1 MCNKNFI
8 FLNTRTKQFFRSAV
22 NDPVEGFR
30 SLRDYRMACGDVDAQ
45 SFDND
50 RQDLNDEGWTEIPS
64 PQFITVKLYY
74 MKDSGKYYSEGGIEV
89 NLGEAT
95 ADPAKSWM
103 ETMDKIRY
111 LLDSGNL
118 PGLVKGARYEVFVT
132 GEGHPGGYPAAFRIN
147 N

>member
-1 MCNKNFI
+1 MCDKNFI
-8 FLNTRTKQFFRSAV
+8 FISPARKQFFRSSV
-22 NDPVEGFR
+22 GDKVEGFR
-30 SLRDYRMACGDVDAQ
+30 KLKDYRLACGDIDAQ

-50 RQDLNDEGWTEIPS
+50 RQDLNDEGWYEIPS
-64 PQFITVKLYY
+64 PQFVRVKLYY
-74 MKDSGKYYSEGGIEV
+74 VKPSGKYYSEGTIEV

-118 PGLVKGARYEVFVT
+118 PGLIKGSKFDVFVT
-132 GEGHPGGYPAAFRIN
+132 GQGHPGGYPHLFRIN
-147 N
+147 

>member
-1 MCNKNFI
+1 MYDKNFI
-8 FLNTRTKQFFRSAV
+8 FISPAKKQFFRSSIG
-22 NDPVEGFR
+22 DKVEGFR
-30 SLRDYRMACGDVDAQ
+30 KLKDYRLACGGIDTQ

-50 RQDLNDEGWTEIPS
+50 RQDLKDEGWTEVPS
-64 PQFITVKLYY
+64 PQFIDIKLYY
-74 MKDSGKYYSEGGIEV
+74 MKDSGKYYSEGVIKI

-132 GEGHPGGYPAAFRIN
+132 GEGHPGGYPQLFRIN

>member
-1 MCNKNFI
+1 MCDKNFI
-8 FLNTRTKQFFRSAV
+8 FISPAKKQFFRSSVGDKA
-22 NDPVEGFR
+22 EGFR
-30 SLRDYRMACGDVDAQ
+30 KFKDYRLACGDVDFQ

-50 RQDLNDEGWTEIPS
+50 RQDLNDEGWTEVPS
-64 PQFITVKLYY
+64 PQFIDVKLYY
-74 MKDSGKYYSEGGIEV
+74 MKDSGKYYSEGVIKI
-89 NLGEAT
+89 NRGEAE
-95 ADPAKSWM
+95 AEPAKSWM

-132 GEGHPGGYPAAFRIN
+132 GEGHPGGYPAAFRVN